1 MDKYDAIIIGTGQ
14 GGTPLAKKLAKHGW
28 KTAII
33 EKANPGGT
41 CINTGC
47 TPTKTLVASAKAAH
61 TIANASAWGIE
72 VKDYHIDIKKVL
84 ERKNKIVE
92 QFRGGVR
99 KGIAKTNNLTFI
111 EGTAFFTANNTLS
124 VKVKEGELIEIFAD
138 KIFINTGA
146 SPSIP
151 PIEGIDKTKYYTS
164 ASLMELEEI
173 PQHLIIIGSGYIG
186 LEFSQLYKR
195 LGSKVTLLEKGGR
208 ILKKEDEDVATE
220 LEKILSAE
228 GIVIEKN
235 IRINRVEEKNNK
247 VLVHCTRDNKPVII
261 EGTHLL
267 IAAGRKP
274 CTEELHLDIAG
285 VKVDDKGFIQ
295 TDEKLKTSVEN
306 IYALGDV
313 KGGPQ
318 FTHVSYNDYLILY
331 HNLVSGEERTIE
343 SRIVPYCIFMDPQL
357 GRVGITEQEAI
368 EKNIPHKVA
377 KIPGN
382 YIARGLETGH
392 TQGLMKAV
400 VHAEDERVL
409 GVAIIGEEGGEVM
422 SILQMAMV
430 GNIKWTQ
437 LREMIFAHPLYAESI
452 NNLFMQFDEV

>member
-1 MDKYDAIIIGTGQ
+1 MDKYDALIIGTGQ
-14 GGTPLAKKLAKHGW
+14 GGVPLAKKLAKHGW

-33 EKANPGGT
+33 EKSNPGGT

-47 TPTKTLVASAKAAH
+47 TPTKTLIASAKTAH
-61 TIANASAWGIE
+61 TIANASMWGIE
-72 VKDYHIDIKKVL
+72 VKDYHINIKKVFD
-84 ERKNKIVE
+84 RKNKIVE
-92 QFRGGVR
+92 LFRGGVS
-99 KGIAKTNNLTFI
+99 KGVTKTNNLTFI
-111 EGTAFFTANNTLS
+111 EGEAFFASKDIVS
-124 VKVKEGELIEIFAD
+124 VKMNSGEIKEISSG

-146 SPSIP
+146 SSSIP
-151 PIEGIDKTKYYTS
+151 QIEGIHKVNYYTS
-164 ASLMELEEI
+164 ASMIELEEI

-195 LGSKVTLLEKGGR
+195 LGSKVTLLEKGER
-208 ILKKEDEDVATE
+208 ILKKEDDDVAAE
-220 LEKILSAE
+220 LGKILSTE
-228 GIVIEKN
+228 GIIIEKN
-235 IRINRVEEKNNK
+235 IKINSVDEKNNK
-247 VLVHCTRDNKPVII
+247 VLVHCIRDDKAVTI
-261 EGTHLL
+261 EGSHLL

-274 CTEELHLDIAG
+274 NTEDLHLDAAG
-285 VKVDDKGFIQ
+285 VKVDGNGFIQ

-331 HNLVSGEERTIE
+331 HNLVHGEERTIE
-343 SRIVPYCIFMDPQL
+343 RRIVPYCIFMDPQL

-377 KIPGN
+377 KIPGD
-382 YIARGLETGH
+382 YISRGLETGN

-400 VHAEDERVL
+400 VHAEDKSIL

-422 SILQMAMV
+422 SILQMAML

>member
-1 MDKYDAIIIGTGQ
+1 MDKYDAVVIGTGQ

-33 EKANPGGT
+33 EKSNPGGT

-47 TPTKTLVASAKAAH
+47 TPTKTMIASAKAAH
-61 TIANASAWGIE
+61 IIANASEWGID
-72 VKDYHIDIKKVL
+72 VKGYHINIKKVL

-92 QFRGGVR
+92 LFRAGVS
-99 KGIAKTNNLTFI
+99 KGVSKTNNLTFI
-111 EGTAFFTANNTLS
+111 EGDAFFTSSNMLNIKLNTGE
-124 VKVKEGELIEIFAD
+124 VKEISAG

-146 SPSIP
+146 SPFIP
-151 PIEGIDKTKYYTS
+151 SIEGLDKTSYYTS
-164 ASLMELEEI
+164 ASLMDIQEV

-195 LGSKVTLLEKGGR
+195 LGSNVTILEKSDR
-208 ILKKEDEDVATE
+208 ILKKEDKDVADE

-228 GIVIEKN
+228 GVIIQKN
-235 IRINRVEEKNNK
+235 IKINRIEEKNDK
-247 VLVHCTRDNKPVII
+247 ILVTCTFENKPVTI
-261 EGTHLL
+261 EGSHLL

-274 CTEELHLDIAG
+274 CTEGLHLDAAG
-285 VKVDDKGFIQ
+285 IQVNDKGFIR
-295 TDEKLKTSVEN
+295 TDKKLKTSVEN

-331 HNLVSGEERTIE
+331 HNLVHDEERTIDN
-343 SRIVPYCIFMDPQL
+343 RIVPYCIFMDPQL

-382 YIARGLETGH
+382 YISRGLETGH
-392 TQGLMKAV
+392 TQGFMKAV
-400 VHAEDERVL
+400 VHAEDKSIL

-422 SILQMAMV
+422 SILQMAMA